1 MIGNLIK
8 GLTVVIILIGAI
20 FSFISAI
27 GLIRLPDLYT
37 RAHASSKSATLGVL
51 FILLGT
57 FLFFIIEEQHFS
69 TKLLLG
75 IFFVFLTA
83 PVSAHMICRCA
94 YRSRVKLTETS
105 IRDDLADCMCV
116 EQGMSREGNDV

>member
-1 MIGNLIK
+1 MTGNLIE
-8 GLTVVIILIGAI
+8 GLIAVIILIGAI

-37 RAHASSKSATLGVL
+37 RAHASSKSAALGVL
-51 FILLGT
+51 FVLLGT

-75 IFFVFLTA
+75 VFFVFLTA

-94 YRSRVKLTETS
+94 YRSGVKMTETS
-105 IRDDLADCMCV
+105 IRDDLADYLCA
-116 EQGMSREGNDV
+116 EQGRSQEGNDV